1 MRSITVPFIVARPAG
16 TQIMTRLRLSAADEA
31 VVWAVG
37 EYLGSLAAG
46 DLARRCRLGAAADQ
60 RAARKRA
67 LTGRSSSRWAGS
79 ITRTSNDQWQRARA
93 NLADRRIALRRATRT
108 IRLRL
113 AAPVGGRRGRVR
125 GYASRAERF
134 AKQARLQH
142 LQAELT
148 EVEGRLAAGQVS
160 VCRGGRRLVKL
171 RHSLE
176 AAKLTEEQ
184 WRARWRAERLFLT
197 ADGDAEYPLGN
208 GTIMVHPDQRWCEI
222 KLPAP
227 LAHLANRPSGRY
239 RLVCPVVFT
248 YRGDEW
254 AAQTTTGAVRY
265 DIAHDPAKG
274 RWYLAASWRLPVIQ
288 PPSLPEL
295 RRHRTLGV
303 DLNADHLDAWVL
315 DASGNPVGPPHT
327 VPVDLNGQ
335 SASIRNGR
343 LRAAIT
349 VILRV
354 ATECGCRSILVENLD
369 FADARQHGRETLGR
383 GRRGKTFRRIVA
395 GIPTRRFRD
404 LLVGMAANHGL
415 WVIAVD
421 SGWTSKWGRCY
432 WKTPLNESTK
442 QSIIVTGHHAAA
454 VLIGRRGLGLGAR
467 RRPGVPGHDR
477 RIVAGEL
484 PARPDHQRL
493 GCEGPGPP
501 GGQRAAGIRARPARP
516 NGVARR
522 PGDPGPFG
530 TTGAGGVLLS
540 C

>member
-1 MRSITVPFIVARPAG
+1 MRSITMPFVVARPAG
-16 TQIMTRLRLSAADEA
+16 ARIMTRLRLSAADGA

-37 EYLGSLAAG
+37 EYLGGLAGG
-46 DLARRCRLGAAADQ
+46 DLARRCRLGGAADQ
-60 RAARKRA
+60 RAVRKRT

-79 ITRTSNDQWQRARA
+79 ITRSSNDQWQRARA
-93 NLADRRIALRRATRT
+93 NLADRRIALQRATRT

-113 AAPVGGRRGRVR
+113 AAPVGGRQGRVR

-148 EVEGRLAAGQVS
+148 DVESRLAAGRVS
-160 VCRGGRRLVKL
+160 VCRGGRWLVKL
-171 RHSLE
+171 RHNLKAS
-176 AAKLTEEQ
+176 KLTEEQ

-208 GTIMVHPDQRWCEI
+208 GTIVVHPEQRWCEI

-274 RWYLAASWRLPVIQ
+274 RWYLAASWRLPVVQ
-288 PPSLPEL
+288 PPSLLEL
-295 RRHRTLGV
+295 RRHRVLGV
-303 DLNADHLDAWVL
+303 DVNADHLDAWVL

-327 VPVDLNGQ
+327 VPLDLNGQ
-335 SASIRNGR
+335 STSTRNGR
-343 LRAAIT
+343 LRAAISA
-349 VILRV
+349 ILRV

-369 FADARQHGRETLGR
+369 FADARQRGRETLGR
-383 GRRGKTFRRIVA
+383 GRRGKSFRRIVT

-421 SGWTSKWGRCY
+421 PGWTSGWGRCH
-432 WKTPLNESTK
+432 WETPLNESTK

-454 VLIGRRGLGLGAR
+454 VVIGRRGLGLGAR
-467 RRPGVPGHDR
+467 RRPGVPRHDR

-484 PARPDHQRL
+484 PARPDHRRL

-501 GGQRAAGIRARPARP
+501 GGQRAAGRPRKTRD
-516 NGVARR
+516 GR
-522 PGDPGPFG
+522 
-530 TTGAGGVLLS
+530 TE
-540 C
+540 